1 MKLSNVEFR
10 AMQSLWRKWGQSHF
24 ELPLFLR
31 MGLAIKDKDI
41 LEIGCGNGYGGYL
54 LNQLGPKSYIG
65 LDVMEEQ
72 IEIARRKYPQY
83 QYIVQDAT
91 DLSQLADANKDIVII
106 FGVLHH
112 IPQWRKTID
121 EIARVL
127 KPNGQLFP
135 EEPRG
140 VDVKFFDFFFP
151 LGTPEHRFRVEGNGR
166 IFEIDWF
173 QIPKTVDAAVDD
185 VLHRLLKSLVDKINL
200 PIINSSM

>member
-1 MKLSNVEFR
+1 MKLSDVEFR
-10 AMQSLWRKWGQSHF
+10 AMQSLWRKWGQTYF
-24 ELPLFLR
+24 ELPLFQR
-31 MGLAIKDKDI
+31 MGLAVKDKDI

-72 IEIARRKYPQY
+72 IELARRKYPQY

-91 DLSQLADANKDIVII
+91 DLSQFANASKDVVII

-112 IPQWRKTID
+112 IPEWRKTID

-127 KPNGQLFP
+127 KPNGQLFL

-140 VDVKFFDFFFP
+140 VDIKFFDFFFRWGHP
-151 LGTPEHRFRVEGNGR
+151 NTDFGLKALEEY
-166 IFEIDWF
+166 
-173 QIPKTVDAAVDD
+173 
-185 VLHRLLKSLVDKINL
+185 LKSRGFQFHKQWTPLLTMYHITRN
-200 PIINSSM
+200 P